1 MTEETKMILEA
12 MQDIAGQLNKE
23 IQGVKTEIKEMKE
36 RLTNVENL
44 AIQNALT
51 MENELKPNI
60 ILIAEQHTTLVD
72 NYNTVS
78 ERVDKNEAD
87 IDIVKM
93 HIKKIDVDVQELK
106 KAN

>member
-1 MTEETKMILEA
+1 MNVEE
-12 MQDIAGQLNKE
+12 QLTD
-23 IQGVKTEIKEMKE
+23 VKN
-36 RLTNVENL
+36 RLTNVETL
-44 AIQNALT
+44 TTQTALT

-72 NYNTVS
+72 NYNTIS
-78 ERVDKNEAD
+78 KRVDKNEAD

-93 HIKKIDVDVQELK
+93 HIKKIDIDVQELK